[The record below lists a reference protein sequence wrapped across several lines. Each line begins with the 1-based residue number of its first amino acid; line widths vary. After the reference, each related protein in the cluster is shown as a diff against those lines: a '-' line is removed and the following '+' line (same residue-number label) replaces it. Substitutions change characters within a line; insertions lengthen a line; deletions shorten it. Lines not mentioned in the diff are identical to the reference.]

1 MKKNEWET
9 QIVDEIKSLPK
20 PDFEKEFDINR
31 QNKIHENL
39 MTFSRS
45 IESRQRRGDATKRIV
60 AGLAGIAALLLFWVV
75 FIPIGEDSKNTTI
88 PDIEKFKEFFHQEM
102 EKMHS
107 NENNYSYT
115 LIHSELN
122 LVQNDDAIAIY
133 KEDNS
138 QGEQI
143 FIAYFEKQDNQWEWK
158 QTRGAQWH
166 SRVNWSSMSEKP
178 YIYSGLIRDISVK
191 EVYAGDEQAEI
202 ITIQGDKRF
211 WYAISP
217 VKETE
222 VMIVEDNGN
231 KKFIEEV
238 E

>member
-1 MKKNEWET
+1 MKKIEWET

-75 FIPIGEDSKNTTI
+75 FIPLVEDSNNITI
-88 PDIEKFKEFFHQEM
+88 PNIEKFEGYFHQEM
-102 EKMHS
+102 EEMHK
-107 NENNYSYT
+107 NENNHAYK
-115 LIHSELN
+115 LIHSEFN
-122 LVQNDDAIAIY
+122 LVHKDDAIAIY

-158 QTRGAQWH
+158 QTRGAQWN

-231 KKFIEEV
+231 KEVIEEV